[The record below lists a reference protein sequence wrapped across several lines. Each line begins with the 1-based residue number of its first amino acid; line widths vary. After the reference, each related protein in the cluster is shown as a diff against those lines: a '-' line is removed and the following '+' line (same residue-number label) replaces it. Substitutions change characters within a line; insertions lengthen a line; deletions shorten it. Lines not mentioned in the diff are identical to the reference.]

1 LSTTNLTVS
10 LDNSFRERNSFRKSA
25 RSIDREVFSQAFQL
39 TKSFISDQISYV
51 INVDSYV
58 AKMQEIL
65 NGRYEPTFEKNLDI
79 LEAVVD
85 QLQRKKNQIEY
96 QLIHNDE
103 ETPTE
108 RERLRGEIAGL
119 HYALQVITQVSL

>member
-1 LSTTNLTVS
+1 
-10 LDNSFRERNSFRKSA
+10 
-25 RSIDREVFSQAFQL
+25 
-39 TKSFISDQISYV
+39 V